1 MKKINIAVVGLGN
14 VGSYFVK
21 TVLKNKNNI
30 ARKTGRIP
38 VIKYISAKNYLKKRT
53 FNKNKFIWKKNPL
66 KVLSNDVDVVVE
78 LVGGSSGIAKKLI
91 FAALKNKKHV
101 ITANKSLISKY
112 GDELAVIA
120 EKNKV
125 NLEYEAAVA
134 GGVPIIRSLKDG
146 LISNKINKIYGI
158 LNGTT
163 NYVLSSM
170 EENKKTFSEVLEKA
184 KKLGF
189 AETNPIADLNGTDAA
204 AKIKILSSI
213 AYNKTISKNKILV
226 EGIQHIN
233 LVDIK
238 HSKALGYKIK
248 LLAISEI
255 KKNKLLERVH
265 PCLVSKDSRIA
276 NINGVLNAIVIDGFP
291 IGRSILQG
299 EGAGPGPTTSSLISD
314 LCSVLR
320 GNVKYPFGVSY
331 LNRKKID
338 QFNIL
343 NRDLSSYLRI
353 NVKDQPGV
361 LSSITKIFS
370 KNKISIKN
378 LIQAPDKKMKIASI
392 AIITHE
398 NKEKNFKNLIKNLT
412 KNKFV
417 IKKPTFIRIEK
428 V

>member
-14 VGSYFVK
+14 IGSYFVK

-30 ARKTGRIP
+30 AKKTGRIP

-66 KVLSNDVDVVVE
+66 MVLSNDVDVVVE

-101 ITANKSLISKY
+101 ITANKSLMSKY
-112 GDELAVIA
+112 GDQLAVIA

-125 NLEYEAAVA
+125 NLEYEAAGA

-189 AETNPIADLNGTDAA
+189 AESNPIADLNGTDAA

-338 QFNIL
+338 KFDIL

-378 LIQAPDKKMKIASI
+378 LIQVPDKTTKIASV

-417 IKKPTFIRIEK
+417 IKKPIFIRIEK